1 MNDSDKIGLLLDD
14 LYLGEGDVV
23 YHDVAEHDDY
33 LLCQDPLDPENE
45 ESWAVVLLKDP
56 YKNWV
61 VRFVDGIFLDK
72 GELEFTYEVLY
83 TPEFDGEFTD
93 VELANYLS
101 SVLAEVL
108 ASLHET
114 EGQVYVDTK
123 TGEQVVDY

>member
-1 MNDSDKIGLLLDD
+1 MSDSDVSGLILDD

-23 YHDVAEHDDY
+23 YHDVTEHDDY
-33 LLCQDPLDPENE
+33 LLAQDPLDPENE

-61 VRFVDGIFLDK
+61 VRFPAIMLDK
-72 GELEFTYEVLY
+72 GELEFTYEVVY
-83 TPEFDGEFTD
+83 APEFEGEFTD

-101 SVLAEVL
+101 SILSEVL